1 MVEVDPL
8 PAWLGAARAAWPGV
22 VVDEGSYRAGVEAR
36 LALGIPAAQLAAT
49 DVYLAL
55 ACARGDAAAIRAFET
70 EHVARIARWLGGHE
84 RDPAVIDEVRQR
96 VRTRALVARD
106 GAPPRIAD
114 YSGRGPLGAWVR
126 VMTLREH
133 ASVHR
138 AGGGEASDDEL
149 ADLARTG
156 ELTPEIASLRARHR
170 DAVTA
175 AFRAAIALLPARD
188 RTLLRMCYVDGT
200 ALDGIGRIYG
210 VNKSTVSRWLATAR
224 AEVLATAR
232 ARLRA
237 DLALPPGDVDSLL
250 GVMPRDLEISLHGL
264 L

>member
-1 MVEVDPL
+1 M
-8 PAWLGAARAAWPGV
+8 PAWLAEARAAWPGV
-22 VVDEGSYRAGVEAR
+22 VVDDGSYRAAVEAR
-36 LALGIPAAQLAAT
+36 LALGIPATQLVAS

-55 ACARGDAAAIRAFET
+55 ACARGDAAAIRRFEA
-70 EHVARIARWLGGHE
+70 EHVARVGAWLGSHE

-138 AGGGEASDDEL
+138 AVGVDASDDEL
-149 ADLARTG
+149 DDLARTG
-156 ELTPEIASLRARHR
+156 ELAPEVASLRARHR
-170 DAVTA
+170 GAVTA
-175 AFRAAIALLPARD
+175 AFRAAISSLPPRD

-200 ALDGIGRIYG
+200 SLDGVGRIYG
-210 VNKSTVSRWLATAR
+210 VNKSTVCRWLAAAR
-224 AEVLATAR
+224 AAVLTAAR

-250 GVMPRDLEISLHGL
+250 GLMPRDLELSLHGL